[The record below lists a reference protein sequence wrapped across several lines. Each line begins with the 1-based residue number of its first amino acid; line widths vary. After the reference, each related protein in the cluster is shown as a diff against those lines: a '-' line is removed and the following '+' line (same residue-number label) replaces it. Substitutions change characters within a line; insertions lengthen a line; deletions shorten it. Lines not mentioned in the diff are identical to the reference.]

1 MGEIQSEVKVKSK
14 LLANKN
20 APTFLRAS
28 AKGSFSGD
36 SLSVNMQCK
45 DTKKSNMEDKEYTKY
60 EGCASAVAVIIALV
74 VLALVLCSC
83 KTKYITQTEYK
94 EVPVVLHDTVAKNIW
109 RIDTT
114 IVKDSVYFAVKGD
127 TIYKERYNTLWKIKV
142 AHDTINKVVTIPVEV
157 VRTRTKTK
165 TVVKEVNRL
174 YWWQKVLMIIGGASL
189 IYLVVQLCKLW
200 KYK

>member
-1 MGEIQSEVKVKSK
+1 
-14 LLANKN
+14 
-20 APTFLRAS
+20 
-28 AKGSFSGD
+28 
-36 SLSVNMQCK
+36 
-45 DTKKSNMEDKEYTKY
+45 MEDNEYTRY

-74 VLALVLCSC
+74 VLALVCFSC

-94 EVPVVLHDTVAKNIW
+94 EVPVVMHDTVEKNIW

-142 AHDTINKVVTIPVEV
+142 AHDTINKVVEKPVEV
-157 VRTRTKTK
+157 VRNSVKTETKD
-165 TVVKEVNRL
+165 VNRI
-174 YWWQKVLMIIGGASL
+174 YWWQNVLILLGGASL
-189 IYLVVQLCKLW
+189 IYLVVQLVKLW